1 MPTYPFLPTVF
12 PGSLRTALCALAVFS
27 AAPALSAQDSGTFV
41 HRVGR
46 DTVSIE
52 RFAWH
57 EGRLEGDL
65 QFRVSPW
72 HAYQLELT
80 EEGQVTSFA
89 VTVRSPFAPVD
100 YQPLQAIHLEFY
112 ADSVLEK
119 STRSDLTEERRRWAG
134 PGAVPMLYPSL
145 ALLEVA
151 TRRARRSGAH
161 EADVSFIET
170 GTFGQRQFTVA
181 ISWVG
186 RDSAVLNVGGTEF
199 RLAADADGRVLGGRV
214 PSRNMVIDRVQA
226 RIELRAPVYA
236 APPDALYTAEEVRI
250 ATPGGHFA
258 VGTLTRPINVQ
269 GPVAVAVTIS
279 GSGPQDRDGIIP
291 SIEGYRPFREI
302 AEALAGRGIALLRY
316 DDRGVGGSTAG
327 EGRTT
332 QDLAEDVRAIV
343 AYLRSR
349 EDIDESRIALIG
361 HSEGGLIAPMLA
373 ASDSAVAAIVL
384 MAAPAWTGRRVLQ
397 SQLRVPLDA
406 NPSLSESAKDS
417 VVALRLAQIEST
429 AAPWMRFFLEY
440 DPLATARRITVP
452 VLILQGATDTQ
463 VTQEQATELEAA
475 FRAGGNTDV
484 TVHVLPRVNHMFLD
498 DADGRASGYHLL
510 PSGEVNREVLHVLSE
525 WLSRRLS
532 NQSRPSG

>member
-1 MPTYPFLPTVF
+1 MRTSGPLPVRPSRFRFSATLQIEPGRRVSINIADLNSRLWSAADQLRANSKLKSSEYAVPVLGLAYQILPTVF
-12 PGSLRTALCALAVFS
+12 LGSSRTALCALAVFS
-27 AAPALSAQDSGTFV
+27 AAPALSAQDSGTFI

-80 EEGQVTSFA
+80 EDGQVTSFA

-100 YQPLQAIHLEFY
+100 YPPLQAVHLEFY

-119 STRSDLTEERRRWAG
+119 TTRSGRTEERPRLVG
-134 PGAVPMLYPSL
+134 PRAVPMLYPSL

-170 GTFGQRQFTVA
+170 GTFGQRQFSVA

-199 RLAADADGRVLGGRV
+199 RLATDVDGRVLGGRV
-214 PSRNMVIDRVQA
+214 PSRNLVIDRVQA

-332 QDLAEDVRAIV
+332 QDLAEDVRAPV

-349 EDIDESRIALIG
+349 ENIDESRIALIG
-361 HSEGGLIAPMLA
+361 HSEGGLIAPMDYIY
-373 ASDSAVAAIVL
+373 S
-384 MAAPAWTGRRVLQ
+384 PF
-397 SQLRVPLDA
+397 
-406 NPSLSESAKDS
+406 ES
-417 VVALRLAQIEST
+417 
-429 AAPWMRFFLEY
+429 W
-440 DPLATARRITVP
+440 
-452 VLILQGATDTQ
+452 LQG
-463 VTQEQATELEAA
+463 
-475 FRAGGNTDV
+475 
-484 TVHVLPRVNHMFLD
+484 
-498 DADGRASGYHLL
+498 DGRAESDSYRSDL
-510 PSGEVNREVLHVLSE
+510 
-525 WLSRRLS
+525 RRS
-532 NQSRPSG
+532 ATRGRS